1 MIKKEK
7 EEKLK
12 QQDYMKHEK
21 DAHENWL
28 MGKREKERA
37 LREKYRETLRK
48 QQVRLPSTTL

>member
-1 MIKKEK
+1 
-7 EEKLK
+7 
-12 QQDYMKHEK
+12 MKHEK